1 MALQDI
7 ITAITQQADQKITDA
22 RSVHQ
27 KGLTKIR
34 EDGERTVA
42 ERKQE
47 VARQKETKKAQMK
60 AKAENAADMHVK
72 NSLLSKKRDLLDK
85 TYDEIVDELAKL
97 PDEKMEPLMRACLKS
112 ITAEGTIQPAD
123 KHTALMKKLADSGQF
138 KMGSTVKAKGG
149 FRFISDKQE
158 QDCTL
163 EHLVAE
169 VLRPATELK
178 IADSLFTAA

>member
-7 ITAITQQADQKITDA
+7 LTAITQQADKKINDA
-22 RSVHQ
+22 RGVHQ

-34 EDGERTVA
+34 EEGERTVA

-47 VARQKETKKAQMK
+47 IARQKETKKAQMK

-72 NSLLSKKRDLLDK
+72 NSLLSKKRYLLDK
-85 TYDEIVDELAKL
+85 TYEEVVENLSKL
-97 PDEKMEPLMRACLKS
+97 PDEKLEPLMRACLKS
-112 ITAEGTIQPAD
+112 ITAEGTIQPAE
-123 KHTALMKKLADSGQF
+123 KHIVLMKKLADSSKF
-138 KMGSTVKAKGG
+138 KMGSTIKAKGG

-169 VLRPATELK
+169 VLRPATELE
-178 IADSLFTAA
+178 IAQTLFLAS

>member
-7 ITAITQQADQKITDA
+7 LTAITQQADQKITDA

-27 KGLTKIR
+27 KSLTKIR

-47 VARQKETKKAQMK
+47 IARQKEVKKAQIK

-85 TYDEIVDELAKL
+85 TYDEVVDDLVKL
-97 PDEKMEPLMRACLKS
+97 PDDKLEPLMLACLKS
-112 ITAEGTIQPAD
+112 ITTEGTIQPAD
-123 KHTALMKKLADSGQF
+123 KHTALMKKLADSDKF

-149 FRFISDKQE
+149 FRFISENRE

-169 VLRPATELK
+169 VLRPATELE
-178 IADSLFTAA
+178 IANSLFTAT